1 MTDNSKNRKAESPD
15 LERLGKARAALLAL
29 HRALIAS
36 ERIEYER
43 LHGRVES
50 SGEMLKLVM
59 GDPWFAW
66 LRPLAETIVQL
77 DEMLDQDEAPTPADV
92 SQLVT
97 QVRAL
102 IVNAASEAEF
112 GKRYQAALQR
122 DPDVVI
128 EHGRAVK
135 ALQ

>member
-1 MTDNSKNRKAESPD
+1 M
-15 LERLGKARAALLAL
+15 
-29 HRALIAS
+29 
-36 ERIEYER
+36 
-43 LHGRVES
+43 
-50 SGEMLKLVM
+50 
-59 GDPWFAW
+59 
-66 LRPLAETIVQL
+66 IVQL
-77 DEMLDQDEAPTPADV
+77 DEMLDQDEEPTPADV
-92 SQLVT
+92 SQLVR

-128 EHGRAVK
+128 EHGRAMK